1 VPKETKLVGVRIRGT
16 QDLRLF
22 RPDVEV
28 PVLRGTAVSVSNK
41 EGYIW
46 TTGYVPRLRTYPG
59 FETPK
64 PILVEI
70 NRGDGDLSTVM
81 RDVLALTKLNYN
93 SCDYSSGMPLTL
105 KFADRVG
112 EILTASPKGLKAPP
126 LPFRFYI

>member
-1 VPKETKLVGVRIRGT
+1 M
-16 QDLRLF
+16 D
-22 RPDVEV
+22 D
-28 PVLRGTAVSVSNK
+28 
-41 EGYIW
+41 
-46 TTGYVPRLRTYPG
+46 RLRTPSENVSRI
-59 FETPK
+59 ETPK

-93 SCDYSSGMPLTL
+93 SCDYSSGLPVTL

-112 EILTASPKGLKAPP
+112 EILTASPKGLNAPP